1 MEISS
6 DLIIIGTAILVAA
19 NCASIGVFLVLRK
32 MAMMSDAISHSV
44 LLGIVIAVFAVGGRE
59 PVAVIVGGVL
69 SGILTYLWLS
79 YCIVQ
84 VN

>member
-32 MAMMSDAISHSV
+32 MARNFI
-44 LLGIVIAVFAVGGRE
+44 R
-59 PVAVIVGGVL
+59 
-69 SGILTYLWLS
+69 
-79 YCIVQ
+79 
-84 VN
+84 